1 MTFEELLQQNPA
13 LRNLRSLDADTLRSL
28 FRRARGECT
37 WCGQQVG
44 KGRRTWCSKECT
56 EGFFHR
62 CSPSHQQIFVTRR
75 DKEICQLC
83 GRDLAKSKRIFEH
96 VKRFMKQAGLI
107 TPMMAWRESDLA
119 LLDIQEALGFS
130 RGRWYEIDHKTPVCE
145 GGGLCDPSG
154 LRLLCGKCHK
164 KETDDLAA
172 RRAAKTQTKT
182 KKKATTR

>member
-1 MTFEELLQQNPA
+1 MTFEDLLDRNPA

-44 KGRRTWCSKECT
+44 KGRRTWCSNDCAQS
-56 EGFFHR
+56 FLNR
-62 CSPSHQQIFVTRR
+62 CSPGHAAAFVVDR
-75 DKEICQLC
+75 DKGICAICKQDVERQRKEFEEAWKLKQIELQKAGITSEIWKH
-83 GRDLAKSKRIFEH
+83 RDLLKRQF
-96 VKRFMKQAGLI
+96 
-107 TPMMAWRESDLA
+107 
-119 LLDIQEALGFS
+119 GFA
-130 RGRWYEIDHKTPVCE
+130 RGQWYEIDHETPVCE

-172 RRAAKTQTKT
+172 RTAAKAKT